1 MKLKDSASNCRPRQP
16 WRPRLSGAEL
26 AEYLR
31 RKHGEKEGVQM
42 KPEATHLLK
51 QYRRTCL
58 SSDSSARAL
67 PRYNT
72 SMSKVAHPLILEYAE
87 QIARE
92 FHPEKIIL
100 FGSYAYGE
108 PKGSSDVD
116 ILVIMPF
123 EGKGARKAAEILL
136 ATDPRFPVDLIV
148 RTPNHVAERIQ
159 LGDFFIREV
168 TERGE
173 VLYEA
178 AHA

>member
-1 MKLKDSASNCRPRQP
+1 
-16 WRPRLSGAEL
+16 
-26 AEYLR
+26 
-31 RKHGEKEGVQM
+31 M

-72 SMSKVAHPLILEYAE
+72 SMSKVAHPLILKYAE
-87 QIARE
+87 QIARQ
-92 FHPEKIIL
+92 FRPDRIIL
-100 FGSYAYGE
+100 FGSYAYGK
-108 PKGSSDVD
+108 PTANSDVD

-123 EGKGARKAAEILL
+123 EGKGTRKAAEILL
-136 ATDPRFPVDLIV
+136 ATDPRFPIDLIV
-148 RTPNHVAERIQ
+148 RTPDQVKTRIQ

-168 TERGE
+168 TERGR